1 MIKLIA
7 SDLDGTLL
15 NRFHTTDNYILSTI
29 DKAIANNIHFVIATG
44 RSMQMDDFALNFN
57 DRPLYL
63 ICNNGALI
71 KNEKKE
77 IIYKKSLPIEFIKE
91 TLKRFPNTPIDF
103 IGASKTWVNASKE
116 SYLVTF
122 DTEKKKSNKHFLKII
137 NHFQKGRIYDCH
149 PSFILNQEILK
160 MNVRILD
167 SQQKTDFKKHLDN
180 FPSVANLPFAD
191 GIFEITHSDVNKA
204 AALRIVCDNLQI
216 DYSEV
221 AVFGDGGND
230 IEMLSEF
237 HHSYAPK
244 NANPKTKVAAKYII
258 GHSHFYSVPLQIR
271 KIIRNTK
278 KKRSTE

>member
-15 NRFHTTDNYILSTI
+15 NRFHTTDKYILSTI

-91 TLKRFPNTPIDF
+91 TLERFPNTPIDF

-116 SYLVTF
+116 SYLATF
-122 DTEKKKSNKHFLKII
+122 DTEKKKSNKHFLKIL

-149 PSFILNQEILK
+149 PSFILNQEI
-160 MNVRILD
+160 
-167 SQQKTDFKKHLDN
+167 
-180 FPSVANLPFAD
+180 
-191 GIFEITHSDVNKA
+191 
-204 AALRIVCDNLQI
+204 
-216 DYSEV
+216 
-221 AVFGDGGND
+221 
-230 IEMLSEF
+230 
-237 HHSYAPK
+237 
-244 NANPKTKVAAKYII
+244 
-258 GHSHFYSVPLQIR
+258 
-271 KIIRNTK
+271 
-278 KKRSTE
+278 